1 MNGAQNPGMFEQWLS
16 FGFRASGY
24 VVTIG
29 LLAGLILAWLLTA
42 PLLRG
47 GVYLSEL

>member
-1 MNGAQNPGMFEQWLS
+1 MFEKCLS
-16 FGFRASGY
+16 FGFRVSGY
-24 VVTIG
+24 IVTVG

-47 GVYLSEL
+47 GDYLSNLNRKRFARR